1 MEKFDIAIIG
11 LGPAGS
17 TLARLLKPSLK
28 VAAIDKKTTQENSF
42 CKPCGGLLAPD
53 AQKALALFDL
63 TLPKEVLVNPQI
75 FAVRTIDSSQNLI
88 RHYQRFYLNLDRHK
102 FDLWL
107 KSLIPNNVRLFNG
120 ATVHKI
126 ERKQNGFEVSFKT
139 KDETETLFAKHI
151 VGADGANSIVRRKFF
166 PAVKIHGYTA
176 VQEWFKEEHENPF
189 YSCLFDEHITDCYS
203 WSVSK
208 DGYLILGGAFKSE
221 TCHKDF
227 EELKKKVQAAG
238 FRLGNPLKREACL
251 VLSPKNFRQFCTG
264 GENVFLLGEAAGFI
278 SPSSLEGIS
287 SALQSA
293 LALSRVFNTDTKNKN
308 TKYYFAVLPLR
319 LKLWLK
325 LLKCPFIYN
334 PFLRKLV
341 MKSGLSAINV
351 TRKI

>member
-1 MEKFDIAIIG
+1 MEKFDIVIIG

-17 TLARLLKPSLK
+17 TFARLLKPSLK
-28 VAAIDKKTTQENSF
+28 VAAIDKKTAAEDSF

-75 FAVRTIDSSQNLI
+75 FAVRTIDAKQNLI

-107 KSLIPNNVRLFNG
+107 KSLIPQNVQIFDG
-120 ATVHKI
+120 FTVNKI
-126 ERKQNGFEVSFKT
+126 ERKQSGFEITFK
-139 KDETETLFAKHI
+139 KDNAAHTIFAEHI
-151 VGADGANSIVRRKFF
+151 AGADGANSIVRRSFF

-221 TCHKDF
+221 TCNKDF
-227 EELKKKVQAAG
+227 EELKKKAAAAG
-238 FRLGNPLKREACL
+238 FRLGNPVKREACL

-293 LALSRVFNTDTKNKN
+293 LVLSRVFNSDAKNKN
-308 TKYYFAVLPLR
+308 TKYAFAILPLR

-325 LLKCPFIYN
+325 LLKCPFIYK

-341 MKSGLSAINV
+341 MKSGLSAIKVN
-351 TRKI
+351 RKI

>member
-53 AQKALALFDL
+53 AQKTLALFDL

-139 KDETETLFAKHI
+139 KDETETVFADHI
-151 VGADGANSIVRRKFF
+151 VGADGANSIVRSKFF

-293 LALSRVFNTDTKNKN
+293 LALSRVFNTDAKNKN

-325 LLKCPFIYN
+325 LLKYPFIYN

-341 MKSGLSAINV
+341 MKSGLSAIKV

>member
-1 MEKFDIAIIG
+1 MEKFDIVIIG

-28 VAAIDKKTTQENSF
+28 IAAIDKKTTEENSF

-53 AQKALALFDL
+53 AQKTLALFDL
-63 TLPKEVLVNPQI
+63 TLPKEVLVSPQI

-107 KSLIPNNVRLFNG
+107 KSLIPNNVRLFDG
-120 ATVHKI
+120 ATVNKI

-139 KDETETLFAKHI
+139 NDKTETVFADHI
-151 VGADGANSIVRRKFF
+151 VGADGANSAVRRMFF
-166 PAVKIHGYTA
+166 QNVKMHSYTA
-176 VQEWFKEEHENPF
+176 VQEWYKEEHENPF

-208 DGYLILGGAFKSE
+208 DGYLILGGAFKAES
-221 TCHKDF
+221 CNKDF
-227 EELKKKVQAAG
+227 EELKKKAVAAG
-238 FRLGNPLKREACL
+238 FRLGAPIKREACL
-251 VLSPKNFRQFCTG
+251 VLRPQNFKQFCTG
-264 GENVFLLGEAAGFI
+264 RDDVFLIGEAAGFI

-287 SALQSA
+287 SAFKSA
-293 LALSRVFNTDTKNKN
+293 LALSRVFNTDAKNKN
-308 TKYYFAVLPLR
+308 TKYSLAVLPLR

-325 LLKCPFIYN
+325 LLKCPFMYK

-341 MKSGLSAINV
+341 MKSGLSAIKVN
-351 TRKI
+351 RNI